1 MANQQQKLIRH
12 WKNQGYF
19 VINLIVCTPVGM
31 PDIIALKP
39 DKVVFIESKENTD
52 RLSSLQKIWLNRL
65 TNKGFEC
72 YVNDLIWKLPYTQ
85 H

>member
-1 MANQQQKLIRH
+1 MKQQQKLIKYWRDR
-12 WKNQGYF
+12 GFF

-39 DKVVFIESKENTD
+39 DKLVFIESKENTD
-52 RLSSLQKIWLNRL
+52 TLSPLQRIWLNRL

-72 YVNDLIWKLPYTQ
+72 YVNDLIWKPQ
-85 H
+85 